1 MQLRERQMVTTLHSG
16 SFFHDKVRAASSRL
30 FWLGFI
36 MALLGIAAIAFPI
49 FSTLAATLLVGWAL
63 LISGVAMFISSFWI
77 HGTGPFFGANLFGLL
92 STAAGVFLLFNPL
105 AGAVA
110 LTLVVGGMFI
120 FQGGSEI
127 MFAMEMRPA
136 SGWVGMLLS
145 GIASIA
151 LAIIIVSG
159 WPGISLV
166 VLGLLLGINF
176 LTTGLG
182 YIFVSRAFK
191 A

>member
-1 MQLRERQMVTTLHSG
+1 MGTSLHSN
-16 SFFHDKVRAASSRL
+16 FFHDRLRAASSRL
-30 FWLGFI
+30 FWLGFV
-36 MALLGIAAIAFPI
+36 MALLGLAAIAFPI
-49 FSTLAATLLVGWAL
+49 FSTLAATILVGWAL
-63 LISGVAMFISSFWI
+63 LIAGVATFISSFWI
-77 HGTGPFFGANLFGLL
+77 HGTGPFFGTNLFGLL

-110 LTLVVGGMFI
+110 LTLVVGVMFI
-120 FQGGSEI
+120 FQGVAEL

-136 SGWVGMLLS
+136 PGWVGMLLS
-145 GIASIA
+145 GLASIA
-151 LAIIIVSG
+151 LTIIIACG

-182 YIFVSRAFK
+182 YIFVSRIFK

>member
-1 MQLRERQMVTTLHSG
+1 MVTTLHSG
-16 SFFHDKVRAASSRL
+16 SFFHDRLRAASSRL
-30 FWLGFI
+30 FWLGLI

-63 LISGVAMFISSFWI
+63 PISGVAMFISSFWI
-77 HGTGPFFGANLFGLL
+77 HGTGPFFAANLFGLL

-110 LTLVVGGMFI
+110 LTLVVGAMFI
-120 FQGGSEI
+120 FQGAAEL

-151 LAIIIVSG
+151 LAIIIAYG
-159 WPGISLV
+159 WPAISLV